1 MEQYLQPEL
10 AGTRNI
16 IVEAEFRA
24 ALDAAAPL
32 LARFREGLPEYREHL
47 GWFDLAWTSPEQ
59 LARLEELAATLAKT
73 SDTLVVIGVG
83 GSNQAAR
90 AVYEALGEK
99 QGMRLL
105 WAGNSLSAHEINRV
119 LAELEGREFC
129 INVIAKNFETVE
141 PGIAFRVLR
150 KALRERYGED
160 CGKRIVCTGTE
171 GSRLEALAKEQGWH
185 FLPFPA
191 DIGGRFSALSPVGLF
206 PLAAA
211 GFDLTALAKGASD
224 MRARL
229 LEAEASEN
237 PALCYAV
244 TRKLLYD
251 KGYRMEM
258 LSFFEPRL
266 MRFAKW
272 WTQLFG
278 ESEGKEEKGLYP
290 VCGNFSEDLHSVG
303 QFLQDGSRGI
313 FETFLDVE
321 DSGASCVLTPDG
333 IEDGFAYLDGTDF
346 ERVNR
351 AAFEA
356 TYAAHAQVLPCLK
369 FSLPCLN
376 EEAFGSLFYF
386 FFATCTLSALL
397 LSVNPFD
404 QPGVEAYKERM
415 FCTLGK

>member
-1 MEQYLQPEL
+1 MKESLQPEL
-10 AGTRNI
+10 SGTRNI
-16 IVEAEFRA
+16 ITEAEFLA
-24 ALDAAAPL
+24 ALDAAVPL
-32 LARFREGLPEYREHL
+32 LARFRAGLPEYQEHL
-47 GWFDLAWTSPEQ
+47 GWFDLSRSSPEQ
-59 LARLEELAATLAKT
+59 LARMEELAATLAKT
-73 SDTLVVIGVG
+73 ADTLVVIGVG

-90 AVYEALGEK
+90 AVVEALGAR
-99 QGMRLL
+99 QGMRLV

-150 KALRERYGED
+150 RALRERCGED
-160 CGKRIVCTGTE
+160 YGKRIVCTGTE
-171 GSRLEALAKEQGWH
+171 GSRLEALATENGWH
-185 FLPFPA
+185 FLPFPQ
-191 DIGGRFSALSPVGLF
+191 DIGGRFSALTPVGLF

-211 GFDLTALAKGASD
+211 GFDLAALAKGASD
-224 MRARL
+224 MRAHL
-229 LEAEASEN
+229 LEATAKEN
-237 PALCYAV
+237 PALRYAV

-251 KGYRMEM
+251 KGFRMEM

-266 MRFAKW
+266 VRFSKW
-272 WTQLFG
+272 WMQLFG

-303 QFLQDGSRGI
+303 QFLQDGSRVM
-313 FETFLDVE
+313 FETFLDVA
-321 DSGASCVLTPDG
+321 DSGASCLLTPDG

-346 ERVNR
+346 DSVNR

-356 TYAAHAQVLPCLK
+356 TYAAHAAVLPCLRL
-369 FSLPCLN
+369 SLPCLN

-386 FFATCTLSALL
+386 FFAACTFSALL
-397 LSVNPFD
+397 LNVNPFD

-415 FCTLGK
+415 FKKLGK